1 MNRPILTG
9 VVVLTALFGFA
20 SGAGALPVLS
30 IQSASSNTHTQ
41 YPVVRVQAVD
51 PSLQIQQL
59 EETIRMLNGKVED
72 MSFQLLQMQEQMRKT
87 QEDNEFRFQELEKG
101 KAGGKSGSLEKPVT
115 DPSTKQAEAPAGKT
129 SESPSKTASSSGDT
143 TPAAGQLGAIK
154 LDANG
159 NQVGATA
166 SAAPGANATGK
177 AAAAGNLNNPDDV
190 YQAAYGHVLSGDYK
204 LAEQEFRDYLDIYPK
219 SEKAA
224 DANFWLGESQYS
236 LGKYNDAA
244 KTFVSAHKAYPNAPK
259 APEILLKLG
268 MSLAALDNKDM
279 ACATLRE
286 VGKQYPKASKPV
298 KTKVTS
304 EMSQLAC

>member
-1 MNRPILTG
+1 MNKPILTG
-9 VVVLTALFGFA
+9 VVFISALFAFA
-20 SGAGALPVLS
+20 SSASAFPVS
-30 IQSASSNTHTQ
+30 PIQSGFQAQKSEF
-41 YPVVRVQAVD
+41 PVVNVQALD
-51 PSLQIQQL
+51 PALQIQQL

-101 KAGGKSGSLEKPVT
+101 KAGTKSGSLDTPVL
-115 DPSTKQAEAPAGKT
+115 DPSTQQAEAPAAT
-129 SESPSKTASSSGDT
+129 TNEDPSLTANANSGADSA
-143 TPAAGQLGAIK
+143 PAAGQLGEIK

-159 NQVGATA
+159 VPIGATA
-166 SAAPGANATGK
+166 SAEPGANGSG
-177 AAAAGNLNNPDDV
+177 AGTLDNPDEF

-204 LAEQEFRDYLDIYPK
+204 LAEQEFRDYLDIYPDSK
-219 SEKAA
+219 KAA
-224 DANFWLGESQYS
+224 DAQFWLGEAQYS

-244 KTFVSAHKAYPNAPK
+244 KTFVAAHKAYPSAPK
-259 APEILLKLG
+259 APEVLLKLG

-298 KTKVTS
+298 KTKVSS
-304 EMSQLAC
+304 EMNKLAC

>member
-1 MNRPILTG
+1 MNKPILTG
-9 VVVLTALFGFA
+9 VVALTALLGLA
-20 SGAGALPVLS
+20 SGAGALPITPVQPGFANT
-30 IQSASSNTHTQ
+30 QSSL
-41 YPVVRVQAVD
+41 PVIRVQAVD

-59 EETIRMLNGKVED
+59 EETIRTLNGKVED

-101 KAGGKSGSLEKPVT
+101 KAGGKSGSLEKPVL
-115 DPSTKQAEAPAGKT
+115 DPSTQQAEAPVDNSGENA
-129 SESPSKTASSSGDT
+129 TAATGTTDDT
-143 TPAAGQLGAIK
+143 AAAGVQLGAIK

-159 NQVGATA
+159 NPIGATA
-166 SAAPGANATGK
+166 SAAPGSNATGNS
-177 AAAAGNLNNPDDV
+177 GNDGTLNNPDDM

-224 DANFWLGESQYS
+224 DAHFWLGESQYS

-244 KTFVSAHKAYPNAPK
+244 KTFVAAHKAYPNAPK

-279 ACATLRE
+279 ACATMRE

-298 KTKVTS
+298 KNKVTS
-304 EMSQLAC
+304 EMTKLAC

>member
-1 MNRPILTG
+1 MNKTFLTG
-9 VVVLTALFGFA
+9 VVIFSAFLGLQPSSHAMSLTPLHGLADQP
-20 SGAGALPVLS
+20 SSLPV
-30 IQSASSNTHTQ
+30 I
-41 YPVVRVQAVD
+41 RVQAAD

-59 EETIRMLNGKVED
+59 EETIRTLNGKVED

-101 KAGGKSGSLEKPVT
+101 NGGGKSGSLEKPASET
-115 DPSTKQAEAPAGKT
+115 GTQKAEAAPD
-129 SESPSKTASSSGDT
+129 KTA
-143 TPAAGQLGAIK
+143 PAAGQLGEIK

-159 NQVGATA
+159 QPIAATE
-166 SAAPGANATGK
+166 SAAPGANATG
-177 AAAAGNLNNPDDV
+177 ASGSPDDV
-190 YQAAYGHVLSGDYK
+190 YQTAYSHVLAGDYK
-204 LAEQEFRDYLDIYPK
+204 LAEQEFRDYLDIFPK

-224 DANFWLGESQYS
+224 DAHFWLGESQYS

-244 KTFVSAHKAYPNAPK
+244 KTFIAAHKAYPNAPK

-279 ACATLRE
+279 ACATMRE

-304 EMSQLAC
+304 EMAKLAC

>member
-1 MNRPILTG
+1 MNKPILTG
-9 VVVLTALFGFA
+9 VVALTALLGLA
-20 SGAGALPVLS
+20 SGAGALPISPV
-30 IQSASSNTHTQ
+30 QSGFSYPHSQ
-41 YPVVRVQAVD
+41 YPIIRVQAVD

-59 EETIRMLNGKVED
+59 EETIRTLNGKVED

-101 KAGGKSGSLEKPVT
+101 KAGGKSGSLEKPVL
-115 DPSTKQAEAPAGKT
+115 DPSTQQAEVPIGKT
-129 SESPSKTASSSGDT
+129 GENPSKTANSSGAV
-143 TPAAGQLGAIK
+143 TPDAGQLGAIK

-159 NQVGATA
+159 NPIGATA
-166 SAAPGANATGK
+166 SATPGSNATGK
-177 AAAAGNLNNPDDV
+177 TAPAGNLNNPDDV
-190 YQAAYGHVLSGDYK
+190 YQADYGHVLSGDYK

-244 KTFVSAHKAYPNAPK
+244 KTFLAAHKSYPSAPK

-268 MSLAALDNKDM
+268 MSLAALDQKDV
-279 ACATLRE
+279 ACKTYRE
-286 VGKQYPKASKPV
+286 VDKQYPKASKPV
-298 KTKVTS
+298 KSKVTA
-304 EMSQLAC
+304 EMNKLAC